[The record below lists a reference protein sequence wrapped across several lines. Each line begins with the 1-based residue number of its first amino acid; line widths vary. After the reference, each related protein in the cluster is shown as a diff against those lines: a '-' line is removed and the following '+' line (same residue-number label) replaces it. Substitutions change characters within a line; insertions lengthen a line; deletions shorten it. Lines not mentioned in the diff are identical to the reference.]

1 MSEQNNPGEPQQH
14 ANADTAGVDPVAET
28 DADHE
33 AVTGADAA
41 DKPGRAARLR
51 AGMTKPRVL
60 AAAAGAAFLLV
71 GGVAGYA
78 IAGGDDGHDGRQGHG
93 DRANHSGWQ
102 ADQYDEHGHGGG
114 GR

>member
-41 DKPGRAARLR
+41 
-51 AGMTKPRVL
+51 
-60 AAAAGAAFLLV
+60 
-71 GGVAGYA
+71 
-78 IAGGDDGHDGRQGHG
+78 GRQGHG